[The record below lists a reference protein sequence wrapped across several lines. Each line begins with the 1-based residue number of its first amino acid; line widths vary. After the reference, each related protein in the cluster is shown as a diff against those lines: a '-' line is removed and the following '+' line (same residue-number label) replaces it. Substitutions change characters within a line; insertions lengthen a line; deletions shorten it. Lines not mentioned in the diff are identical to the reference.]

1 MDCVLRSYLL
11 LAFGFLI
18 CLFLFCLVV
27 FIWFVYKQILFR
39 NNPPSNEARFNRS
52 TVV

>member
-27 FIWFVYKQILFR
+27 FVWFVYR
-39 NNPPSNEARFNRS
+39 NVLSVTPQSPTNTQRTA
-52 TVV
+52 VV